1 MLEYL
6 WKNSFDQKNYN
17 KLRATLNL
25 KKKKK
30 MDLLYVAS
38 KKQFIIQQYL
48 VNADG

>member
-17 KLRATLNL
+17 KLCATLNL
-25 KKKKK
+25 KK

-38 KKQFIIQQYL
+38 KGQIIIQQYL